1 MTIVSDF
8 CIKNILLA
16 TDKPQLVSS
25 IMIISHAT
33 SNGVTYDHHS
43 DDCRGIIYKRKMFL
57 VEVTVLD
64 FALIETRELGPL
76 GLIESKFYM
85 AP

>member
-1 MTIVSDF
+1 MTTVSDF
-8 CIKNILLA
+8 CNTNILLA

-25 IMIISHAT
+25 IMIISQAT
-33 SNGVTYDHHS
+33 SSGVTYDGHS
-43 DDCRGIIYKRKMFL
+43 DDCRGIIYKRNMFI
-57 VEVTVLD
+57 VEVTVFD